1 MRPACERLSDDHQVL
16 DIDGRRAFA
25 YSTTYFDTSDLRCFV
40 DHIEDR
46 RPRFK
51 ARSRLYEDTGECVFE
66 VKLKRSE
73 DETDKRQIDY
83 PKEQRRG
90 LTEDAMGCL
99 KSALADAGLE
109 APEELEA
116 TLTTEFESVT
126 LAALDGSER
135 LTCDFGICL
144 VGQDGNSVH
153 MHQDLILIETKSED
167 GQSTADRELERMPV
181 ETISVSK
188 YRAGHEPGRERPA
201 IRSAPRT
208 DLFS

>member
-1 MRPACERLSDDHQVL
+1 M
-16 DIDGRRAFA
+16 
-25 YSTTYFDTSDLRCFV
+25 
-40 DHIEDR
+40 
-46 RPRFK
+46 
-51 ARSRLYEDTGECVFE
+51 ARSRLYEDTGQCAFE

-90 LTEDAMGCL
+90 PTEDAMGCL

-109 APEELEA
+109 APEEFEA

-144 VGQDGNSVH
+144 VGEDGNSVH
-153 MHQDLILIETKSED
+153 MHQDLILIETRSED
-167 GQSTADRELERMPV
+167 GQSTVDRELKRMPV
-181 ETISVSK
+181 ETTSVSK
-188 YRAGHEPGRERPA
+188 YRAGMSLVGSAQRFGPQPG
-201 IRSAPRT
+201 T
-208 DLFS
+208 NLFS